1 MSSKNHEFR
10 PFEDAAKTE
19 EQVHLADM
27 HGDGVHFNREMLAKA
42 KRNKQI
48 AEEKRQQAQRKKNNR
63 KSL

>member
-1 MSSKNHEFR
+1 
-10 PFEDAAKTE
+10 
-19 EQVHLADM
+19 M

-42 KRNKQI
+42 KRNKLI